1 MKERKRE
8 AAKGLIE
15 TKIHLVY
22 IMHVMELIPLY
33 LINYNTQSHDHH
45 PSFHNLTIFF
55 NTALGENDGPILA
68 Y

>member
-15 TKIHLVY
+15 TKILLVY

-33 LINYNTQSHDHH
+33 LIDYNTQTHH
-45 PSFHNLTIFF
+45 HRSFHNLTIFL

-68 Y
+68 N